1 MAINI
6 PIVTDFNSKG
16 LQDAQNAFTNFRT
29 KIGEA
34 DGAMGKMKAGFGAA
48 MDTMKANAGAFAA
61 AAGAAILGFAVKAIG
76 EFQDL
81 ALAAGKFADSTNVA
95 VEEASAFIE
104 VAGDLGIEAS
114 VIEKSINKMNLAIA
128 KGGKEFNALGV
139 EIAYNEKGL
148 IDTNETFLRTV
159 DAINSIADGTVKTQY
174 ATAVFGKSWMEMSEL
189 VKMGSS
195 GLRAALRSV
204 SQEKIINPD
213 ELRKAREL
221 RAAQDALGDA
231 FQDVALKVGS
241 VLVPALT
248 RLLELTAPLFNGLEY
263 VAKGARMVGD
273 ALNPLDSIMSGVER
287 VTDSSASAWERGY
300 GAIQTL
306 GGAIPGVNVALDAL
320 GGWLF
325 GSKKEADKTVKSFDY
340 LTDSFFKNQSRAQQ
354 LRYEAAKLGNTISV
368 LDEDTNGL
376 IDTFDSL
383 LAQFDRDE
391 LVTGLKD
398 KFAEFQKTVLEALG
412 KATPEAAAKSEAAMR
427 DLVREMGQ
435 VAQSARLTSQ
445 EQVKIVALLEKG
457 QYDAAYQELL
467 RQIAAVPRQIPVEF
481 IGSVSGIPVP
491 AGGQTPSETT
501 GRGGLP
507 PGFGGL
513 PNVGGG
519 KSGATPTRPI
529 VGRFNLMP
537 TSSAGT
543 NVTVNVAGSVTS
555 ENDLVESIR
564 KGLVNAQRNG
574 SGLVYANF

>member
-1 MAINI
+1 MAVTI
-6 PIVTDFNSKG
+6 PIISEFSDKG
-16 LQDAQNAFTNFRT
+16 VVAAQSAFDNFKT

-81 ALAAGKFADSTNVA
+81 ALAAGKFADSTNLA

-104 VAGDLGIEAS
+104 VAGDLGIESS
-114 VIEKSINKMNLAIA
+114 VLEKAINKMNIAIG
-128 KGGKEFNALGV
+128 KGSKEFNALGV
-139 EIAYNEKGL
+139 EVAYNDKGL
-148 IDTNETFLRTV
+148 VDTNETFLRTV
-159 DAINSIADGTVKTQY
+159 DALNRLSDGTDRSRY
-174 ATAVFGKSWMEMSEL
+174 ASAVFGKSWMEMSEL
-189 VKMGSS
+189 ISMGA
-195 GLRAALRSV
+195 GNLRTALDSV
-204 SQEKIINPD
+204 SDAKIINPE
-213 ELRKAREL
+213 ELKRAREL
-221 RAAQDALGDA
+221 RDAQDGLRDA
-231 FQDVALKVGS
+231 FEDVTITIGQN
-241 VLVPALT
+241 LVPALSQMIKT
-248 RLLELTAPLFNGLEY
+248 VTPLLELMGPLSQSIFAGADASASYGEQVANNNIQLRITRGAMDLFNKILGRNKEETDDAGESLEF
-263 VAKGARMVGD
+263 
-273 ALNPLDSIMSGVER
+273 LNNRLVRAQMG
-287 VTDSSASAWERGY
+287 
-300 GAIQTL
+300 
-306 GGAIPGVNVALDAL
+306 
-320 GGWLF
+320 
-325 GSKKEADKTVKSFDY
+325 
-340 LTDSFFKNQSRAQQ
+340 AQQ
-354 LRYEAAKLGNTISV
+354 LRYATLQLGNSV
-368 LDEDTNGL
+368 SALDEDTNGL

-427 DLVREMGQ
+427 DIVREMGQ

-467 RQIAAVPRQIPVEF
+467 RQLAAVPRQIPIEF

-491 AGGQTPSETT
+491 AGQTPSETIGG
-501 GRGGLP
+501 GRSP
-507 PGFGGL
+507 SAPIQPGFGGAK
-513 PNVGGG
+513 GG
-519 KSGATPTRPI
+519 AAPIIPI
-529 VGRFNLMP
+529 VGRYNLMP

-555 ENDLVESIR
+555 ENDLIESIR

>member
-16 LQDAQNAFTNFRT
+16 LQDASNAFTNFRT

-61 AAGAAILGFAVKAIG
+61 AAGAAILGFAVKAIS

-81 ALAAGKFADSTNVA
+81 ALAAGKFADSTNLA

-104 VAGDLGIEAS
+104 VAGDLGIESS
-114 VIEKSINKMNLAIA
+114 VLEKAINKMNIAIG
-128 KGGKEFNALGV
+128 KGSKEFNALGV
-139 EIAYNEKGL
+139 EVAYNDKGL
-148 IDTNETFLRTV
+148 VDTNETFLRTV
-159 DAINSIADGTVKTQY
+159 DALNRLSDGTDRSRY
-174 ATAVFGKSWMEMSEL
+174 ASAVFGKSWMEMSEIIS
-189 VKMGSS
+189 MGA
-195 GLRAALRSV
+195 GNLRTALDSV
-204 SQEKIINPD
+204 SDAKIINPE
-213 ELRKAREL
+213 ELKRARDL
-221 RAAQDALGDA
+221 RDAQDGLRDA
-231 FQDVALKVGS
+231 FEDVTITIGQN
-241 VLVPALT
+241 LVPALSQMIKT
-248 RLLELTAPLFNGLEY
+248 VTPLLELMGPLSQSIFAGADASASYGEQVANNNIQLRITRGAMDLFNKILGRNKEETDNAGKSLEF
-263 VAKGARMVGD
+263 
-273 ALNPLDSIMSGVER
+273 LNNRLVRAQMG
-287 VTDSSASAWERGY
+287 
-300 GAIQTL
+300 
-306 GGAIPGVNVALDAL
+306 
-320 GGWLF
+320 
-325 GSKKEADKTVKSFDY
+325 
-340 LTDSFFKNQSRAQQ
+340 AQQ
-354 LRYEAAKLGNTISV
+354 LRYATLQLGNSV
-368 LDEDTNGL
+368 SALDEDTNGL

-398 KFAEFQKTVLEALG
+398 KFAEFQRTVLEALG

-467 RQIAAVPRQIPVEF
+467 RQLAAVPRQIPIEF
-481 IGSVSGIPVP
+481 IGSVSGMPVP
-491 AGGQTPSETT
+491 AGQTPSETIGGGS
-501 GRGGLP
+501 GRSP
-507 PGFGGL
+507 SAPIQPGFGGAK
-513 PNVGGG
+513 GGAPIG
-519 KSGATPTRPI
+519 GIARP
-529 VGRFNLMP
+529 FNLMP

-555 ENDLVESIR
+555 ENDLVEHIR

-574 SGLVYANF
+574 SGLVYSNF

>member
-16 LQDAQNAFTNFRT
+16 LQDASNAFTNFRT

-61 AAGAAILGFAVKAIG
+61 AAGAAILGFAVKAIS

-104 VAGDLGIEAS
+104 VAGDLGIESS
-114 VIEKSINKMNLAIA
+114 VLEKAINKMNIAIG
-128 KGGKEFNALGV
+128 KGSKEFNALGV
-139 EIAYNEKGL
+139 EVAYNDKGL
-148 IDTNETFLRTV
+148 VDTNETFLRTV
-159 DAINSIADGTVKTQY
+159 DALNRLSDGTDRSRY
-174 ATAVFGKSWMEMSEL
+174 ASAVFGKSWMEMSEL
-189 VKMGSS
+189 ISMGA
-195 GLRAALRSV
+195 GNLRTALGSV
-204 SQEKIINPD
+204 SDAKIINPE
-213 ELRKAREL
+213 ELKRARDL
-221 RAAQDALGDA
+221 RDAQDGLRDA
-231 FQDVALKVGS
+231 FEDVTITIGQN
-241 VLVPALT
+241 LVPALSQMIKT
-248 RLLELTAPLFNGLEY
+248 VTPLLELMGPLSQSIFAGADASASYGEQVANNNIQLRITRGAMDLFNKILGRNKEETDDAGESLEF
-263 VAKGARMVGD
+263 
-273 ALNPLDSIMSGVER
+273 LNNRLVRAQMG
-287 VTDSSASAWERGY
+287 
-300 GAIQTL
+300 
-306 GGAIPGVNVALDAL
+306 
-320 GGWLF
+320 
-325 GSKKEADKTVKSFDY
+325 
-340 LTDSFFKNQSRAQQ
+340 AQQ
-354 LRYEAAKLGNTISV
+354 LRYVTLQLGNSV
-368 LDEDTNGL
+368 SALDEDTNGL

-467 RQIAAVPRQIPVEF
+467 RQLAAVPRQIPIEF
-481 IGSVSGIPVP
+481 IGSVSGIPIP
-491 AGGQTPSETT
+491 AGQTPSETIGG
-501 GRGGLP
+501 GRNP
-507 PGFGGL
+507 AVPIQPGFGPKAPAVPNL
-513 PNVGGG
+513 PIRG
-519 KSGATPTRPI
+519 PY
-529 VGRFNLMP
+529 NLMA
-537 TSSAGT
+537 TGAGPNI
-543 NVTVNVAGSVTS
+543 NVNIAGSVTT
-555 ENDLVESIR
+555 ENDLIESIR

-574 SGLVYANF
+574 SGLVYSNF

>member
-1 MAINI
+1 MAVTI
-6 PIVTDFNSKG
+6 PIISEFSDKG
-16 LQDAQNAFTNFRT
+16 VVAAKSAFDNFKT

-81 ALAAGKFADSTNVA
+81 ALAAGKFADSTNLA

-104 VAGDLGIEAS
+104 VAGDLGIESS
-114 VIEKSINKMNLAIA
+114 VLEKAINKMNIAIG
-128 KGGKEFNALGV
+128 KGSKEFNALGV
-139 EIAYNEKGL
+139 EVAYNDKGL
-148 IDTNETFLRTV
+148 VDTNETFLRTV
-159 DAINSIADGTVKTQY
+159 DALNRLSDGTDRSRY
-174 ATAVFGKSWMEMSEL
+174 ASAVFGKSWMEMSEIIS
-189 VKMGSS
+189 MGA
-195 GLRAALRSV
+195 GNLRTALGSV
-204 SQEKIINPD
+204 SDAKIINPE
-213 ELRKAREL
+213 ELKRARDL
-221 RAAQDALGDA
+221 RDAQDGLRDA
-231 FQDVALKVGS
+231 FEDVTITIGQN
-241 VLVPALT
+241 LVPALSQMIKT
-248 RLLELTAPLFNGLEY
+248 VTPLLELMGPLSQSIFAGADASASYGEQVANNNIQLRITRGAMDLFNKILGRNKEETDDAGESLEF
-263 VAKGARMVGD
+263 
-273 ALNPLDSIMSGVER
+273 LNNRLVRAQMG
-287 VTDSSASAWERGY
+287 
-300 GAIQTL
+300 
-306 GGAIPGVNVALDAL
+306 
-320 GGWLF
+320 
-325 GSKKEADKTVKSFDY
+325 
-340 LTDSFFKNQSRAQQ
+340 AQQ
-354 LRYEAAKLGNTISV
+354 LRYATLQLGQSV
-368 LDEDTNGL
+368 SALDEDTNGL

-491 AGGQTPSETT
+491 AGQTPSETT

-519 KSGATPTRPI
+519 KGGASPTRPI
-529 VGRFNLMP
+529 VGAFNLMP

-543 NVTVNVAGSVTS
+543 NVTVNVGGSVTT
-555 ENDLVESIR
+555 ENDLIESIR

>member
-1 MAINI
+1 MAVTI
-6 PIVTDFNSKG
+6 PIISEFSDKG
-16 LQDAQNAFTNFRT
+16 VVAAQSAFDNFKT

-81 ALAAGKFADSTNVA
+81 ALAAGKFADSTNLA

-104 VAGDLGIEAS
+104 VAGDLGIESS
-114 VIEKSINKMNLAIA
+114 VLEKAINKMNIAIG
-128 KGGKEFNALGV
+128 KGSKEFNALGV
-139 EIAYNEKGL
+139 EVAYNDKGL
-148 IDTNETFLRTV
+148 VDTNETFLRTV
-159 DAINSIADGTVKTQY
+159 DALNRLSDGTDRSRY
-174 ATAVFGKSWMEMSEL
+174 ASAVFGKSWMEMSEL
-189 VKMGSS
+189 ISMGA
-195 GLRAALRSV
+195 GNLRTALGSV
-204 SQEKIINPD
+204 SDAKIINPE
-213 ELRKAREL
+213 ELKRARDL
-221 RAAQDALGDA
+221 RDAQDGLRDA
-231 FQDVALKVGS
+231 FEDVTITIGQN
-241 VLVPALT
+241 LVPALSQMIKT
-248 RLLELTAPLFNGLEY
+248 VTPLLELMGPLSQSIFAGADASASYGEQVANNNIQLRITRGAMDLFNKILGRNKEETDDAGESLEF
-263 VAKGARMVGD
+263 
-273 ALNPLDSIMSGVER
+273 LNNRLVRAQMG
-287 VTDSSASAWERGY
+287 
-300 GAIQTL
+300 
-306 GGAIPGVNVALDAL
+306 
-320 GGWLF
+320 
-325 GSKKEADKTVKSFDY
+325 
-340 LTDSFFKNQSRAQQ
+340 AQQ
-354 LRYEAAKLGNTISV
+354 LRYATLQLGNSV
-368 LDEDTNGL
+368 SALDEDTNGL

-467 RQIAAVPRQIPVEF
+467 RQLAAVPRQIPIEF

-491 AGGQTPSETT
+491 AGQTPSETT
-501 GRGGLP
+501 GRGGLG

-519 KSGATPTRPI
+519 KGGVAPTRPI
-529 VGRFNLMP
+529 IGAFNLMP